1 MFFIPAAIFMSDR
14 RYFLKFLGLSLLT
27 TQLAAINKRSLRVAS
42 AVSPQP
48 ILKPPRLK
56 VGDTVAVV
64 SPATMIYKN
73 QLKYVN
79 LVLGQ
84 QKLKVKV
91 GTHVLDRYGYLAGKD
106 IDRAADINAMFAD
119 DEVKALVTTTGG
131 WGSSRILP
139 LLDYD
144 LIRKNPKIIIGYSD
158 ITALL
163 LAIYARSGL
172 VTFHGPFGTS
182 YWNKFSVGYLKS
194 ILFEGKAM
202 TLQPP
207 TNIVETITSG
217 KAQGQLVGGNLSVL
231 TAMVGSN
238 FLPDWRGK
246 ILFVEEIRED
256 IYRVDR
262 MLTHLSLAGILQ
274 QLEGFVFAQCTRC
287 LDEEDNFPTL
297 TLWQVLVDRIR
308 PLGIPAWY
316 GTAIGHIRDKFT
328 VPLGVEVE
336 IDSDRG
342 TIKMLET
349 AVV

>member
-1 MFFIPAAIFMSDR
+1 MSDR
-14 RYFLKFLGLSLLT
+14 RYFLKFLGLSLLA
-27 TQLAAINKRSLRVAS
+27 TQLTAAKKRFRL
-42 AVSPQP
+42 SPTLNAARHTTPLP

-64 SPATMIYKN
+64 SPATMILKHE
-73 QLKYVN
+73 LKYIN

-91 GTHVLDRYGYLAGKD
+91 GTHTLDRYGYLAGKD
-106 IDRAADINAMFAD
+106 VDRAADINAMFAD

-182 YWNKFSVGYLKS
+182 TWNKFSVGYLKD

-207 TNIVETITSG
+207 TNIVKTITGG
-217 KAQGQLVGGNLSVL
+217 KARGRLVGGNLSVL

-256 IYRVDR
+256 VYRVDR

-274 QLEGFVFAQCTRC
+274 QLEGFVFTQCTRC

-297 TLWQVLVDRIR
+297 TLWQVLLDHIR
-308 PLGIPAWY
+308 PLAIPAWY

-336 IDSDRG
+336 IDASRG

>member
-1 MFFIPAAIFMSDR
+1 MMSDR
-14 RYFLKFLGLSLLT
+14 RYFLKFLGLSLLA
-27 TQLAAINKRSLRVAS
+27 TQLTTNKHFQSVAS
-42 AVSPQP
+42 AASPLP

-56 VGDTVAVV
+56 VGDTIGVV
-64 SPATMIYKN
+64 SPGTMIFKSN
-73 QLKYVN
+73 LKYVN

-84 QKLKVKV
+84 QGFKVKA
-91 GTHVLDRYGYLAGKD
+91 GTHVLDQYGYFAGKD
-106 IDRAADINAMFAD
+106 IDRAADINAMFG
-119 DEVKALVTTTGG
+119 DEEIKALITTTGG

-144 LIRKNPKIIIGYSD
+144 LIRKNPKIVMGYSD

-163 LAIYARSGL
+163 LGIYARTGL
-172 VTFHGPFGTS
+172 VTFHGLNGLS
-182 YWNKFSVGYLKS
+182 SWNKFSVGYFQG
-194 ILFEGKAM
+194 ILLEGKAM

-207 TNIVETITSG
+207 PNIVETITGG
-217 KAQGQLVGGNLSVL
+217 KARGRLVGGNLSVF
-231 TAMVGSN
+231 TAIVGSH

-246 ILFVEEIRED
+246 ILFVEDTGED

-262 MLTHLSLAGILQ
+262 MLTHLSLAGILR
-274 QLEGFVFAQCTRC
+274 QLEGFVFARCTRC
-287 LDEEDNFPTL
+287 LDEEDDFPTL
-297 TLWQVLVDRIR
+297 TLSQVLIDLIR

-316 GTAIGHIRDKFT
+316 GTNIGHLLDKFT

-342 TIKMLET
+342 TMTMLET

>member
-1 MFFIPAAIFMSDR
+1 MMSDR
-14 RYFLKFLGLSLLT
+14 RYFLKFLGLSLLA
-27 TQLAAINKRSLRVAS
+27 TQLAATNKRSSL
-42 AVSPQP
+42 QP

-56 VGDTVAVV
+56 VGDTVALV
-64 SPATMIYKN
+64 SPASMVFKHE
-73 QLKYVN
+73 LKYIN
-79 LVLGQ
+79 MILGQ
-84 QKLKVKV
+84 QGLKVKV
-91 GTHVLDRYGYLAGKD
+91 ATHALDQYGYLAGKD

-119 DEVKALVTTTGG
+119 DSVQGLIATRGG
-131 WGSSRILP
+131 WGSGRILP

-163 LAIYARSGL
+163 LAISARSGL
-172 VTFHGPFGTS
+172 VTFHGPSGTS
-182 YWNKFSVGYLKS
+182 VWNKFSVGYLKG

-207 TNIVETITSG
+207 ANIVETITGG
-217 KAQGQLVGGNLSVL
+217 KARGRLVGGNLSVL

-238 FLPDWRGK
+238 YLPDWRGK
-246 ILFVEEIRED
+246 ILFVEEVGED
-256 IYRVDR
+256 VYRVDR
-262 MLTHLSLAGILQ
+262 MLTQLSLAGVLQ
-274 QLEGFVFAQCTRC
+274 QLEGFVFGQCLKC
-287 LDEEDNFPTL
+287 LDEEDDFPTL
-297 TLWQVLVDRIR
+297 TLLQVLFDHFR

-316 GTAIGHIRDKFT
+316 GTMIGHIQDKFT

-349 AVV
+349 AVF

>member
-1 MFFIPAAIFMSDR
+1 MSDR
-14 RYFLKFLGLSLLT
+14 RYFLKFLALSLLA
-27 TQLAAINKRSLRVAS
+27 TQLTATTKRFQSIAS
-42 AVSPQP
+42 AISPQP
-48 ILKPPRLK
+48 ILKPPRIK
-56 VGDTVAVV
+56 VGDTVGVV
-64 SPATMIYKN
+64 SPASMIFKRN
-73 QLKYVN
+73 LKYIN

-84 QKLKVKV
+84 QGFKVKV

-106 IDRAADINAMFAD
+106 INRAADINAMFAD
-119 DEVKALVTTTGG
+119 NEVKALVATTGG

-182 YWNKFSVGYLKS
+182 TWNKFSVGYLKD
-194 ILFEGKAM
+194 ILFAGKAM

-207 TNIVETITSG
+207 TNIIVETITSG
-217 KAQGQLVGGNLSVL
+217 KARGRLVGGNLSVL
-231 TAMVGSN
+231 TGMVGSN

-246 ILFVEEIRED
+246 ILFVEDIRED
-256 IYRVDR
+256 VYRIDR

-274 QLEGFVFAQCTRC
+274 QLEGFVFAKCTRC

-297 TLWQVLVDRIR
+297 TLWQVLLDRIQ

-336 IDSDRG
+336 IDAGRG
-342 TIKMLET
+342 TIQMLET

>member
-1 MFFIPAAIFMSDR
+1 MNSDR
-14 RYFLKFLGLSLLT
+14 RNFLKFLGLSLLA
-27 TQLAAINKRSLRVAS
+27 TQLSSGSNR
-42 AVSPQP
+42 SPQP

-64 SPATMIYKN
+64 SPASMIFKHE
-73 QLKYVN
+73 LKYIN

-106 IDRAADINAMFAD
+106 RDRAADINAMFAD
-119 DEVKALVTTTGG
+119 DEIKALVATTGG

-163 LAIYARSGL
+163 LAIYARSGV
-172 VTFHGPFGTS
+172 VTFHGLFGTS
-182 YWNKFSVGYLKS
+182 TWNKFSVSYLKS

-207 TNIVETITSG
+207 PNIVETITSG
-217 KAQGQLVGGNLSVL
+217 KARGRLVGGNLSVL

-246 ILFVEEIRED
+246 ILFVEDIRED
-256 IYRVDR
+256 VYRIDR
-262 MLTHLSLAGILQ
+262 MLIHLSLAGILQ
-274 QLEGFVFAQCTRC
+274 QLEGFIFARCTRC
-287 LDEEDNFPTL
+287 VDEDDDFPTL
-297 TLWQVLVDRIR
+297 TLWQVLLDHIQ

-336 IDSDRG
+336 IDASRG
-342 TIKMLET
+342 TIKMLES
-349 AVV
+349 AVF

>member
-1 MFFIPAAIFMSDR
+1 MMSDR
-14 RYFLKFLGLSLLT
+14 RYFLKFLGLSLLA
-27 TQLAAINKRSLRVAS
+27 TQLTATNKRSQSIAS
-42 AVSPQP
+42 AISPQP

-56 VGDTVAVV
+56 VGDTVALV
-64 SPATMIYKN
+64 SPASMIFKHE
-73 QLKYVN
+73 LKYIN
-79 LVLGQ
+79 LILGQ

-91 GTHVLDRYGYLAGKD
+91 ATHALDRYGYLAGKD

-119 DEVKALVTTTGG
+119 DEVKALVTTRGG

-172 VTFHGPFGTS
+172 LTFHGPFGTS
-182 YWNKFSVGYLKS
+182 TWNKFSVGYLKD
-194 ILFEGKAM
+194 ILFAGKAM

-207 TNIVETITSG
+207 TNIIVETITYG
-217 KAQGQLVGGNLSVL
+217 KARGRLVGGNLSVL

-256 IYRVDR
+256 VYRVDR
-262 MLTHLSLAGILQ
+262 MLTQLSLAGVLQ
-274 QLEGFVFAQCTRC
+274 QLEGFVFAQCIKC
-287 LDEEDNFPTL
+287 LDEEDDFPTL
-297 TLWQVLVDRIR
+297 TLWQVLLDRIQ

-336 IDSDRG
+336 IDAGRG
-342 TIKMLET
+342 TIQMLEN

>member
-1 MFFIPAAIFMSDR
+1 MSDR
-14 RYFLKFLGLSLLT
+14 RYFLKLLSLSLLT
-27 TQLAAINKRSLRVAS
+27 TQLAATNKRSLRVAS

-64 SPATMIYKN
+64 SPATMIYKH
-73 QLKYVN
+73 QLKYIN

-106 IDRAADINAMFAD
+106 VDRAADINAMFAD
-119 DEVKALVTTTGG
+119 DEVKALLTTTGG

-182 YWNKFSVGYLKS
+182 SWNKFSVSYFKS

-207 TNIVETITSG
+207 MNIVETITSG
-217 KAQGQLVGGNLSVL
+217 KARGQLVGGNLSVL
-231 TAMVGSN
+231 TATVGSN

-256 IYRVDR
+256 VYRVDR
-262 MLTHLSLAGILQ
+262 MLTHLSLAGVLQ

-287 LDEEDNFPTL
+287 LDEEDDFPTL
-297 TLWQVLVDRIR
+297 TLWQVLIDHIR

-342 TIKMLET
+342 TIQMLET

>member
-1 MFFIPAAIFMSDR
+1 MMSDR
-14 RYFLKFLGLSLLT
+14 RYFLKLLGLSLLA
-27 TQLAAINKRSLRVAS
+27 TQLAATNKRSLQVAS

-64 SPATMIYKN
+64 SPATMIYKH

-91 GTHVLDRYGYLAGKD
+91 GTHALDRYGYLAGKD

-182 YWNKFSVGYLKS
+182 SWNKFSVGYLKD

-207 TNIVETITSG
+207 INIVETITSG
-217 KAQGQLVGGNLSVL
+217 KARGRLVGGNLSVL

-256 IYRVDR
+256 VYRVDR
-262 MLTHLSLAGILQ
+262 MLTHLSLAGVLQ

-287 LDEEDNFPTL
+287 LDEEDDFPTL
-297 TLWQVLVDRIR
+297 TLWQVLLDRIR

-316 GTAIGHIRDKFT
+316 GTAIGHIRNKFT

-342 TIKMLET
+342 TIQMLET

>member
-1 MFFIPAAIFMSDR
+1 S
-14 RYFLKFLGLSLLT
+14 
-27 TQLAAINKRSLRVAS
+27 
-42 AVSPQP
+42 
-48 ILKPPRLK
+48 
-56 VGDTVAVV
+56 
-64 SPATMIYKN
+64 MIYKH

-144 LIRKNPKIIIGYSD
+144 LMRKNPKIIIGYSD

-172 VTFHGPFGTS
+172 VTFHSLNGLS
-182 YWNKFSVGYLKS
+182 SWNKFSVGYLKD

-202 TLQPP
+202 TLEPP

-217 KAQGQLVGGNLSVL
+217 KARGQLVGGNLSVL

-256 IYRVDR
+256 VYRVDR

-274 QLEGFVFAQCTRC
+274 QLEGFIFAQCTRC

-297 TLWQVLVDRIR
+297 TLWQVLVDRIQ

-349 AVV
+349 AVM